1 MGLFDVDDYI
11 EERNS
16 YLEDYSKGLEL
27 ISKVL
32 GRNKINKVE
41 KINIDKIN
49 TVLDRDLLRAFKNV
63 QLINEMEIYTK
74 LTNLSDKIS
83 EQNKVK
89 LLNDRTIIGIG
100 GKFSSGKS
108 KFINSLLNDD
118 ILPEKQNPTTS
129 IPTYIISNENDTIKA
144 LTFNNMEIEL
154 DLEAM
159 QALTHEF
166 YEKYNIGFSSFIKN
180 LIIQSKNMMYKN
192 IAFLDTPGYT
202 KYDLDSKKS
211 ISDEEKA
218 RLHLKASDYVI
229 WLVDAENGEIS
240 QKDIEFLKS
249 IAIEIKVLVVFNKAD
264 KKTENDIYSIVKNS
278 ENTLNVHG
286 IKYFGVTAYSALD
299 GEEYLGNKKIEE
311 FLNEAQ
317 NYKNSKENIE
327 KQINDILSLL
337 EKQIND
343 IENKSIERRN
353 RLGNIIFKSDEFIEI
368 KTLTKMYSDS
378 MDYLRD
384 INKCKRNFKQIKSTI
399 KSLLDEYFERR

>member
-63 QLINEMEIYTK
+63 QLTNEMEIYTK

-108 KFINSLLNDD
+108 KFINSLLDDD

-249 IAIEIKVLVVFNKAD
+249 IAIETKVLVVFNKAD

-353 RLGNIIFKSDEFIEI
+353 KLGNIIFKSDEFIEI

>member
-49 TVLDRDLLRAFKNV
+49 TVLDRDLLRTFKNV

-249 IAIEIKVLVVFNKAD
+249 IAIETKVLVVFNKAD

-353 RLGNIIFKSDEFIEI
+353 KLGNIIFKSDEFIEI

-384 INKCKRNFKQIKSTI
+384 INKCKRNFKEIKSTI

>member
-41 KINIDKIN
+41 KVNIDKIN

-63 QLINEMEIYTK
+63 QLTNEMEIYTK
-74 LTNLSDKIS
+74 LTDLSDKIS

-108 KFINSLLNDD
+108 KFINSLLDDD

-249 IAIEIKVLVVFNKAD
+249 IAIETKVLVVFNKAD

-353 RLGNIIFKSDEFIEI
+353 KLGNIIFKSDEFIEI

>member
-1 MGLFDVDDYI
+1 MGLVDVDDYI

-49 TVLDRDLLRAFKNV
+49 TVLDRDLLRTFKNV

-249 IAIEIKVLVVFNKAD
+249 IAIETKVLVVFNKAD

-353 RLGNIIFKSDEFIEI
+353 KLGNIIFKSDEFIEI

-384 INKCKRNFKQIKSTI
+384 INKCKRNFKEIKSTI

>member
-63 QLINEMEIYTK
+63 QLTNEMEIYTK
-74 LTNLSDKIS
+74 LTDLSDKIS

-108 KFINSLLNDD
+108 KFINSLLDDD

-249 IAIEIKVLVVFNKAD
+249 IAIETKVLVVFNKAD

-353 RLGNIIFKSDEFIEI
+353 KLGNIIFKSDEFIEI